1 MLSLQ
6 HTRAGGQVR
15 PALLNV
21 ARTRVGEGATEAKAL
36 LRKMRLDAERRAADT
51 ALELPR
57 VILVSRRPEQSLTP
71 NNGKKNVPPD
81 VYEIGGKVVMHSRD
95 LSYYLGVENRRVVGA
110 FEALCKV
117 IGKDWQLCN
126 GIPSAGYP
134 SPKGT
139 DRTWHLT
146 AEAWRESLRLIEG
159 RRGWSNAVDALFR
172 RAHESGA
179 IRWERNSMAEIAVDE
194 VITAAK
200 RREFRLANRS
210 NCAEGDVARIRFGFS
225 EWDGLEVEIKGEAVC
240 SRDARGIVWWCC
252 ATRDV
257 PAWDSIAG
265 RWTKDWCLDIP
276 DRLLVSETEKHEWE
290 VLTSHGPRLLG
301 HTAVGNHQSGWRTI

>member
-6 HTRAGGQVR
+6 HTRAGGQAR
-15 PALLNV
+15 PASLNV
-21 ARTRVGEGATEAKAL
+21 VRKRVGEGDAEAKAL
-36 LRKMRLDAERRAADT
+36 LRKMRLDAERRAADA

-57 VILVSRRPEQSLTP
+57 VIFVSRRPEQSRSA

-110 FEALCKV
+110 FEALCRV
-117 IGKDWQLCN
+117 VGKDWQLRH
-126 GIPSAGYP
+126 GIPSVGYP

-139 DRTWHLT
+139 DWTWHLT

-159 RRGWSNAVDALFR
+159 RRGWSNVADALFL

-179 IRWERNSMAEIAVDE
+179 VRWERHSMAEIAVDE
-194 VITAAK
+194 VIAAAK

-210 NCAEGDVARIRFGFS
+210 NCAEGDVARVRFGFS

-252 ATRDV
+252 ATREV

-276 DRLLVSETEKHEWE
+276 DRLLVSETEKYDWE
-290 VLTSHGPRLLG
+290 VLASTGPRLLG
-301 HTAVGNHQSGWRTI
+301 RANVERQQSDWS